1 MPVMI
6 GVDPHKASH
15 TAAALDEH
23 GHLLG
28 QQRVPATLDGYRLLR
43 RWAGRWP
50 QRCWAVEGAHGIGRA
65 LAQRLVGDG
74 EQVLDVPAKLAARV
88 RVLSVGHG
96 RKSDPHD
103 AVSVAIAARSVPHL
117 RRVGVEDQAVVLHLL
132 TKRREDLV
140 AARTQTINR
149 LHRLLMDLVPGG
161 ARRNLTA
168 KRAAALL
175 IAVTPAG
182 APAVIRWQL
191 AGEFVADVR
200 QLEQRIAAVEARIKT
215 AVAQANTSLLELF
228 GVGPVLAA
236 TFLGEVGDIRR
247 FPSKHHFAAHT
258 GTAPQEASSG
268 QVIRH
273 RLSRAGD
280 RKLNHALY
288 MMAMVQVRRP
298 SAGQAY
304 YRRKLAE
311 GKSARRRCAVS
322 LAEYR
327 RCDPESWV
335 MAPREASG
343 DGLVA
348 VPPDGQFQSCRPWRS
363 EALQTGVRD
372 LPRRGPNN
380 EEPATRAS
388 TTCGVTQ
395 RLQREVRCSSAGTG
409 RAPLMM

>member
-23 GHLLG
+23 GQLLDR
-28 QQRVPATLDGYRLLR
+28 QRIPASVDGYRALR
-43 RWAGRWP
+43 GWAAQWP
-50 QRCWAVEGAHGIGRA
+50 HRCWAVEGAHGIGRA

-74 EQVLDVPAKLAARV
+74 EQVVDVPAKLAARV

-96 RKSDPHD
+96 RKSDPDD
-103 AVSVAIAARSVPHL
+103 AVSVAVAAQSVPQL
-117 RRVGVEDQAVVLHLL
+117 RQVGVEDQAVVLHLL
-132 TKRREDLV
+132 TKRRQDLV

-175 IAVTPAG
+175 SEVTPTS
-182 APAVIRWQL
+182 APAVTRWQL
-191 AGEFVADVR
+191 ATELVTDIR
-200 QLEQRIAAVEARIKT
+200 QLEQRIAAMEAQIKA
-215 AVAQANTSLLELF
+215 AVAQSNTSLLGLF

-236 TFLGEVGDIRR
+236 TFLGEVGDIGR
-247 FPSKHHFAAHT
+247 FPSRHHFAAHT
-258 GTAPQEASSG
+258 GTAPLEASSG
-268 QVIRH
+268 PGVRH

-280 RKLNHALY
+280 RKLKYALY

-311 GKSARRRCAVS
+311 GKS
-322 LAEYR
+322 
-327 RCDPESWV
+327 
-335 MAPREASG
+335 PREALRCLKRRLS
-343 DGLVA
+343 DAVYRCLVA
-348 VPPDGQFQSCRPWRS
+348 DARS
-363 EALQTGVRD
+363 
-372 LPRRGPNN
+372 
-380 EEPATRAS
+380 PAVN
-388 TTCGVTQ
+388 G
-395 RLQREVRCSSAGTG
+395 
-409 RAPLMM
+409 

>member
-23 GHLLG
+23 GRLLD
-28 QQRVPATLDGYRLLR
+28 QQRIPATLDGYQALR

-65 LAQRLVGDG
+65 LAQRLVDDG
-74 EQVLDVPAKLAARV
+74 EHVVDVPAKLATRV

-103 AVSVAIAARSVPHL
+103 ALSVAVAARSVPQL
-117 RRVGVEDQAVVLHLL
+117 RQVGVEDQAVVLHLL
-132 TKRREDLV
+132 TKRRQDLV

-161 ARRNLTA
+161 ARRNLTV

-175 IAVTPAG
+175 SDVTPIG
-182 APAVIRWQL
+182 APAVTRWQL
-191 AGEFVADVR
+191 ATELVADIR
-200 QLEQRIAAVEARIKT
+200 QLEQHIAAVEARIKT
-215 AVAQANTSLLELF
+215 AVVQANTSLLGLF

-236 TFLGEVGDIRR
+236 TFLGEVGDIGR

-258 GTAPQEASSG
+258 GTAPLEASSG

-311 GKSARRRCAVS
+311 GKS
-322 LAEYR
+322 
-327 RCDPESWV
+327 PK
-335 MAPREASG
+335 
-343 DGLVA
+343 
-348 VPPDGQFQSCRPWRS
+348 
-363 EALQTGVRD
+363 EALRCLKRRLSDAVYRCLLADRDNQRHSAVTTG
-372 LPRRGPNN
+372 
-380 EEPATRAS
+380 
-388 TTCGVTQ
+388 
-395 RLQREVRCSSAGTG
+395 
-409 RAPLMM
+409 